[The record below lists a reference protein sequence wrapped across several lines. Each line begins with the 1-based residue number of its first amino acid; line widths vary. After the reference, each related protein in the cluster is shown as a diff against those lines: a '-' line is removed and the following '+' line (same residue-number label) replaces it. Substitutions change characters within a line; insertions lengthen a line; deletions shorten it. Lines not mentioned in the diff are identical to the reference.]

1 MVQAKG
7 DIANHLKDDEDD
19 NLLKAEKLKERERKE
34 KAWYNLW
41 WSFLVLEP
49 MFGKVRIMD
58 YTDIN
63 FLCILTRRY
72 FHKKN

>member
-19 NLLKAEKLKERERKE
+19 NLLKAEKLKEREEARKE

-41 WSFLVLEP
+41 WCFLVLEL
-49 MFGKVRIMD
+49 G
-58 YTDIN
+58 
-63 FLCILTRRY
+63 
-72 FHKKN
+72 

>member
-19 NLLKAEKLKERERKE
+19 NLLKAEKLKKIKAEEREEARKE

-41 WSFLVLEP
+41 WTNEWKSEDNGLYRHYLFVYSNTALFP
-49 MFGKVRIMD
+49 
-58 YTDIN
+58 
-63 FLCILTRRY
+63 
-72 FHKKN
+72 